1 MSSGGFLPLQGMS
14 DIAPPEVGLWQRVE
28 SEARRVLPLYGF
40 EEIRTPVLERTS
52 VFTRAIGEGTDV
64 VQKEMYTFEDR
75 GGRQVSLR
83 PEGTAGVIRALCG
96 LGPEFAEARV
106 FYIGPMFRAERPQ
119 AGRKRQFHQIGVE
132 ALGGPS
138 PAADAEC
145 IAMQMHLVEA
155 WGLSGASLRLHT
167 RGVTTD
173 QAAVREGLVNAVRPH
188 LDALCEDCRRRHEQH
203 PLRILDC
210 KNPGC
215 RAVVDTLPQAMS
227 FMAPE
232 SRAYLDEVVRRLATL
247 GVAAQVDP
255 RLIRGLD
262 YYEHT
267 IWEITHPALGAQDA
281 LAGGGRYR
289 IELDGRAVEGVGFA
303 IGIERVIMALQGT
316 GVKIEDYRG
325 RPDLWLVAVGERAAG
340 ENLALAQQL
349 RRKGVAVGLDTSGR
363 SVKAQMRIANRRG
376 APWVVVRGDDELA
389 AGRCQLKDMAVGA
402 EQSVTVDELTARF
415 VKA

>member
-1 MSSGGFLPLQGMS
+1 MSSGGFSPLQGMS

-28 SEARRVLPLYGF
+28 SVARSLFPLYGF
-40 EEIRTPVLERTS
+40 EEIRTPILERTP

-64 VQKEMYTFEDR
+64 VQKEMYTFDDR

-83 PEGTAGVIRALCG
+83 PEGTAGVIRALCE
-96 LGPEFAEARV
+96 LGPDFAEARV

-132 ALGGPS
+132 ALGAPS

-145 IAMQMHLVEA
+145 IAMQMHLVEQ
-155 WGLSGASLRLHT
+155 WGLGGAVLHVHT
-167 RGVTTD
+167 RGVAAD
-173 QAAVREGLVNAVRPH
+173 QAAVRAGLIEAVRPH
-188 LDALCEDCRRRHEQH
+188 LGALCEECRRRHETH

-215 RAVVDTLPQAMS
+215 RAVVDTLPPVMS

-232 SRAYLDEVVRRLATL
+232 SRAYLDEVVARLGAL
-247 GVAAQVDP
+247 GVPAQVDP

-267 IWEITHPALGAQDA
+267 IWEITHAALGAQDA

-289 IELDGRAVEGVGFA
+289 IDLDGRAVEGVGFA
-303 IGIERVIMALQGT
+303 MGVERVIMALMGA
-316 GVKIEDYRG
+316 GVKVEDYRG
-325 RPDLWLVAVGERAAG
+325 RPDLWLVAVGDRARE

-349 RRKGVAVGLDTSGR
+349 RRRGAAVGLDTSGR
-363 SVKAQMRIANRRG
+363 SVKAQMRAANRRG
-376 APWVVVRGDDELA
+376 APWVAVRGDDELA
-389 AGRCQLKDMAVGA
+389 AGRCQLKDMAAGA
-402 EQSVTVDELTARF
+402 EQSVTVGELIARF
-415 VKA
+415 AKA

>member
-1 MSSGGFLPLQGMS
+1 MSSGGFSPLQGMS
-14 DIAPPEVGLWQRVE
+14 DVAPPEVGLWQHIE
-28 SEARRVLPLYGF
+28 SVARAVFPLYGF
-40 EEIRTPVLERTS
+40 EEIRTPILERTS

-64 VQKEMYTFEDR
+64 VQKEMYTFDDR

-83 PEGTAGVIRALCG
+83 PEGTAGVIRALCD

-106 FYIGPMFRAERPQ
+106 FYMGPMFRAERPQ

-132 ALGGPS
+132 ALGGAS

-145 IAMQMHLVEA
+145 IAMQMHLVER
-155 WGLSGASLRLHT
+155 WGLGGAVLHVHT
-167 RGVTTD
+167 RGVAAD
-173 QAAVREGLVNAVRPH
+173 QAAVRDGLVHAVEPH
-188 LDALCEDCRRRHEQH
+188 LDALCEECRRRHATH

-215 RAVVDTLPQAMS
+215 RAVVDSLPPVMS

-232 SRAYLDEVVRRLATL
+232 SRAYLDEVVRRLDSL
-247 GVAAQVDP
+247 GVPAQVNP

-267 IWEITHPALGAQDA
+267 IWEITHAALGAQDA

-303 IGIERVIMALQGT
+303 MGVERVIMALQGT
-316 GVKIEDYRG
+316 GVKLEDYRG
-325 RPDLWLVAVGERAAG
+325 RPALWLVAVGDRARA
-340 ENLALAQQL
+340 ENLALAQRL
-349 RRKGVAVGLDTSGR
+349 RRNGVAVGLDTSGR
-363 SVKAQMRIANRRG
+363 SVKAQMRAANRRG
-376 APWVVVRGDDELA
+376 APWVAVRGDDELSS
-389 AGRCQLKDMAVGA
+389 GRCQLKDMAAGT
-402 EQSVTVDELTARF
+402 EQSVTVEELLARF
-415 VKA
+415 AVP

>member
-1 MSSGGFLPLQGMS
+1 
-14 DIAPPEVGLWQRVE
+14 
-28 SEARRVLPLYGF
+28 
-40 EEIRTPVLERTS
+40 
-52 VFTRAIGEGTDV
+52 
-64 VQKEMYTFEDR
+64 
-75 GGRQVSLR
+75 
-83 PEGTAGVIRALCG
+83 
-96 LGPEFAEARV
+96 
-106 FYIGPMFRAERPQ
+106 
-119 AGRKRQFHQIGVE
+119 
-132 ALGGPS
+132 
-138 PAADAEC
+138 
-145 IAMQMHLVEA
+145 MQMHLVEA
-155 WGLSGASLRLHT
+155 WGLPGASLRLHT
-167 RGVTTD
+167 RGVAAD
-173 QAAVREGLVNAVRPH
+173 QAAVREGLVTAVRPH

-215 RAVVDTLPQAMS
+215 RAVVDTLPQVMT

-232 SRAYLDEVVRRLATL
+232 SRAYLDEVARRLAAL

-267 IWEITHPALGAQDA
+267 IWEITHSALGAQDA

-289 IELDGRAVEGVGFA
+289 IELDGRSVEGVGFA

-316 GVKIEDYRG
+316 GVKFEDHRG

-402 EQSVTVDELTARF
+402 EQSVTLDELTARF

>member
-1 MSSGGFLPLQGMS
+1 MSSGGFAPLQGMS

-28 SEARRVLPLYGF
+28 SVARSLFPLYGF

-64 VQKEMYTFEDR
+64 VQKEMYSFEDR

-83 PEGTAGVIRALCG
+83 PEGTAGVIRALCE
-96 LGPEFAEARV
+96 LGSDFAEARV

-119 AGRKRQFHQIGVE
+119 AGRKRQFHQVGVE
-132 ALGGPS
+132 ALGAPS

-145 IAMQMHLVEA
+145 IAMQMHLVEQ
-155 WGLSGASLRLHT
+155 WGLGGAMLNVHT
-167 RGVTTD
+167 RGVAAD
-173 QAAVREGLVNAVRPH
+173 QAAVRAGLVEAVRPH
-188 LDALCEDCRRRHEQH
+188 LEALCEDCRRRHETH

-215 RAVVDTLPQAMS
+215 RAVVDTLPQVMS

-232 SRAYLDEVVRRLATL
+232 SRAYLDEVVRRLGSL
-247 GVAAQVDP
+247 GVPARVNP

-267 IWEITHPALGAQDA
+267 IWEITHSALGAQDA

-303 IGIERVIMALQGT
+303 MGVERVIMALQGT
-316 GVKIEDYRG
+316 GVKVEDYRG
-325 RPDLWLVAVGERAAG
+325 RPDLWLVAVGDAARE

-349 RRKGVAVGLDTSGR
+349 RRRGVAVGLDTAGR
-363 SVKAQMRIANRRG
+363 SVKAQMRAANRRG
-376 APWVVVRGDDELA
+376 VPWVAVRGDDELA
-389 AGRCQLKDMAVGA
+389 AGRCQLKDMASGA
-402 EQSVTVDELTARF
+402 EQSVTVDELVARF
-415 VKA
+415 AKV